1 MALWIQRKILPK
13 YVFFMFMWSFSQKHY
28 EKTVLMKQISKIH
41 ANMYNIVEFQDV
53 KSSAT

>member
-13 YVFFMFMWSFSQKHY
+13 YIFFMFMWSFSQKH
-28 EKTVLMKQISKIH
+28 EKTVFMKQISKIH
-41 ANMYNIVEFQDV
+41 AHMYNIIEFQDV